1 MARKPLEI
9 QVSMIL
15 KEYDEEVVKAT
26 NKAIMT
32 VSRKA
37 VQQLKATSPRKTG
50 EYASS
55 WATRKGETSLHGIE
69 GRVIY
74 NKKGQLTHLLEKGH
88 IIKNKYGIQ
97 KRRNGSGNETDAH
110 KHIKPVEEWVKDALP
125 KEVEKRL

>member
-26 NKAIMT
+26 NKAILS

-55 WATRKGETSLHGIE
+55 WGTRKGETSLHGIE

-74 NKKGQLTHLLEKGH
+74 NKKGQLTHLLERGH
-88 IIKNKYGIQ
+88 LI
-97 KRRNGSGNETDAH
+97 RNGRGTYGRTRAFV
-110 KHIKPVEEWVKDALP
+110 HIKPVEEWVKDALP